1 MILSDISRYLEQRG
15 QATLADIAL
24 HFDADAGA
32 VRGMLDVWI
41 RKGRVHR
48 RMATASCGS
57 SCSQCD
63 PAVTEI
69 YVWGN
74 APGDRVPLSVSG
86 CEYSRSG
93 DPAQDMD
100 KHE

>member
-1 MILSDISRYLEQRG
+1 MILSDIRHYLEQRG

-24 HFDADAGA
+24 HFDADPDAI
-32 VRGMLDVWI
+32 RGMLEIWV
-41 RKGRVHR
+41 RKGRIHR

-69 YVWGN
+69 YVWGR
-74 APGDRVPLSVSG
+74 AADATTALLPDG
-86 CEYSRSG
+86 CEHS
-93 DPAQDMD
+93 
-100 KHE
+100 

>member
-24 HFDADAGA
+24 HFDADTDA
-32 VRGMLDVWI
+32 VRGMLEVWI

-57 SCSQCD
+57 SCSQCE

-74 APGDRVPLSVSG
+74 VPGDGVQSGVSG
-86 CEYSRSG
+86 CRQG
-93 DPAQDMD
+93 GR
-100 KHE
+100 